1 MKKIIACF
9 FALVLVVGVIP
20 VMNFS
25 PARAEQGTEIL
36 AELTYQAAEDVVA
49 GIVET
54 GSGVD
59 LEETYGS
66 KNEGYSFTGGVLA
79 SGAKLFAS
87 VSGEGMET
95 IKEDDPAT
103 PDEDESY
110 SPFRKLEW
118 SKAEYTIGETQEN
131 VVPVMTAGKKN
142 PWGKTPYFLIQLS
155 TEGYENI
162 HFSVEMTATK
172 KGPKNLKLQY
182 SADGKTFTD
191 VESGDYSIATNKQ
204 MVTAFDLD
212 LKGSQYVNQKLFYVR
227 VVAADTA
234 IVSGEGAFYD
244 ESTGE
249 GTTGGELA
257 INNIKVTGRKIG
269 TVDVTAK
276 PTDTPDVTVKPTDT
290 PDATVKPTDT
300 PDATV
305 KPSDTP
311 VATVKPSENPTANP
325 TSEPTKKP
333 QTAKKVFK
341 LNKKSL
347 KLKKGKSYKLKL
359 TYSPKSY
366 GNKLTWK
373 SSKKKVAK
381 VSKKGVVKAL
391 KKGKATITVK
401 NKVGK
406 KATCKVTVK

>member
-1 MKKIIACF
+1 MKKIVACF
-9 FALVLVVGVIP
+9 MVMVLALGMIP
-20 VMNFS
+20 LMNSS
-25 PARAEQGTEIL
+25 PAQAEEGAEIL
-36 AELTYQAAEDVVA
+36 AELSYQAAEDVVA

-54 GSGVD
+54 GSGAD

-66 KNEGYSFTGGVLA
+66 KTEGYSFTGGVLSA
-79 SGAKLFAS
+79 GAKLFAS
-87 VSGEGMET
+87 VSGEGIET

-110 SPFRKLEW
+110 SPFRKIEW
-118 SKAEYTIGETQEN
+118 SKAEYTIGETEEN

-182 SADGKTFTD
+182 SADGITFTD
-191 VESGDYSIATNKQ
+191 IESGNYSIVTNKQ

-212 LKGSQYVNQKLFYVR
+212 LTGSQYENQKLFYVR

-257 INNIKVTGRKIG
+257 INNIKVTGRKVG
-269 TVDVTAK
+269 TVDVTAQ

-290 PDATVKPTDT
+290 PDVTMKPTDT
-300 PDATV
+300 PA
-305 KPSDTP
+305 
-311 VATVKPSENPTANP
+311 ATVKPSENPTATP

-333 QTAKKVFK
+333 QTVKKVFK

-366 GNKLTWK
+366 GKKLTWK

-391 KKGKATITVK
+391 KKGKTTITVK
-401 NKVGK
+401 NKAGK

>member
-9 FALVLVVGVIP
+9 GVLVLVMGVIP

-36 AELTYQAAEDVVA
+36 AELSYQAAEDVVA

-54 GSGVD
+54 ASGAD

-66 KNEGYSFTGGVLA
+66 KTEGYSFTGGVLA
-79 SGAKLFAS
+79 AGARLFAS

-103 PDEDESY
+103 PDEDESF

-118 SKAEYTIGETQEN
+118 SKAEYTIGETGEN

-142 PWGKTPYFLIQLS
+142 PWGKTPYFLIRLS

-191 VESGDYSIATNKQ
+191 VESGDYSIVTNKQ

-212 LKGSQYVNQKLFYVR
+212 LKGSQYVDQKLFYVR

-234 IVSGEGAFYD
+234 IVSGEGDFYD

-249 GTTGGELA
+249 GTTSGELA

-276 PTDTPDVTVKPTDT
+276 PTDTPDATVKPTGT
-290 PDATVKPTDT
+290 PGATVKPTDT
-300 PDATV
+300 PAATV
-305 KPSDTP
+305 KPS
-311 VATVKPSENPTANP
+311 ANPTAGP
-325 TSEPTKKP
+325 TAVPTKKP
-333 QTAKKVFK
+333 QATKKVFK

-359 TYSPKSY
+359 TYSPSSY
-366 GNKLTWK
+366 GKKLTWK

-401 NKVGK
+401 NKAGK

>member
-1 MKKIIACF
+1 MKRMVACF
-9 FALVLVVGVIP
+9 MAIVLVLGVIP
-20 VMNFS
+20 LVKFS
-25 PARAEQGTEIL
+25 PAQAEQGVEVL
-36 AELTYQAAEDVVA
+36 AELSYQAAEDVVA

-54 GSGVD
+54 ASGAD
-59 LEETYGS
+59 LEETYGG
-66 KNEGYSFTGGVLA
+66 KKEGYIFTGGVLA
-79 SGAKLFAS
+79 AGARLFAS
-87 VSGEGMET
+87 VTGEGLET

-110 SPFRKLEW
+110 SPFRKIEW
-118 SKAEYTIGETQEN
+118 SKAEYTIGETEEN

-155 TEGYENI
+155 TEGYEGI

-191 VESGDYSIATNKQ
+191 IESGSYSITTNKK
-204 MVTAFDLD
+204 METAFDLD
-212 LKGSQYVNQKLFYVR
+212 LAGNQYVNQKLFYVR

-234 IVSGEGAFYD
+234 IVSGEGDFYD
-244 ESTGE
+244 ESAGE
-249 GTTGGELA
+249 GTTSGELA
-257 INNIKVTGRKIG
+257 INNIKVTGRKIE

-276 PTDTPDVTVKPTDT
+276 PTDI

-300 PDATV
+300 PAATV
-305 KPSDTP
+305 KPS
-311 VATVKPSENPTANP
+311 VNPTAGP
-325 TSEPTKKP
+325 TSVPTKKP
-333 QTAKKVFK
+333 QTTKKVFK

-359 TYSPKSY
+359 TYSPNSY
-366 GNKLTWK
+366 GKKLTWK

-391 KKGKATITVK
+391 KKGKTTITVK
-401 NKVGK
+401 NKAGK

>member
-1 MKKIIACF
+1 MKKIVACF
-9 FALVLVVGVIP
+9 MVMVLALGMIP
-20 VMNFS
+20 LMDFS
-25 PARAEQGTEIL
+25 PAQAEEGAEIL
-36 AELTYQAAEDVVA
+36 AELSYQAAEDVVA

-54 GSGVD
+54 GSGAD

-66 KNEGYSFTGGVLA
+66 KTEGYSFTGGVLSA
-79 SGAKLFAS
+79 GAKLFAS
-87 VSGEGMET
+87 VSGEGIET

-110 SPFRKLEW
+110 SPFRKIEW
-118 SKAEYTIGETQEN
+118 SKAEYTIGETEEN

-182 SADGKTFTD
+182 SADGITFTD
-191 VESGDYSIATNKQ
+191 IESGNYSIVTNKQ

-212 LKGSQYVNQKLFYVR
+212 LTGSQYENQKLFYVR

-269 TVDVTAK
+269 TVDVTAQPTDTPDVTVK

-290 PDATVKPTDT
+290 PA
-300 PDATV
+300 
-305 KPSDTP
+305 
-311 VATVKPSENPTANP
+311 ATVKPSENPTATP

-333 QTAKKVFK
+333 QTVKKVFK

-366 GNKLTWK
+366 GKKLTWK

-391 KKGKATITVK
+391 KKGKTTITVK
-401 NKVGK
+401 NKAGK

>member
-1 MKKIIACF
+1 MKKIVACF
-9 FALVLVVGVIP
+9 MVMVLALGMIP
-20 VMNFS
+20 LMDFS
-25 PARAEQGTEIL
+25 PAQAEESAEIL
-36 AELTYQAAEDVVA
+36 AELSYQAAEDVVA
-49 GIVET
+49 EIVET
-54 GSGVD
+54 GSGAD
-59 LEETYGS
+59 LDESYGS
-66 KNEGYSFTGGVLA
+66 KKEGYSFTGGVLA
-79 SGAKLFAS
+79 AGARLFAS
-87 VSGEGMET
+87 VSGEGMES

-110 SPFRKLEW
+110 SPFRKIEW
-118 SKAEYTIGETQEN
+118 SKAEYTIGETEEN

-155 TEGYENI
+155 SEGYENI

-191 VESGDYSIATNKQ
+191 IESGNYSIVTNKQ

-212 LKGSQYVNQKLFYVR
+212 LTGSQYENQKLFYVR

-234 IVSGEGAFYD
+234 IVSGEGDFYD

-269 TVDVTAK
+269 TADVTTQ
-276 PTDTPDVTVKPTDT
+276 PTDTPA
-290 PDATVKPTDT
+290 ATVKPTDT
-300 PDATV
+300 PAATVKPTDTPAATV
-305 KPSDTP
+305 KPS
-311 VATVKPSENPTANP
+311 VNPTAGP
-325 TSEPTKKP
+325 TAVPTKKP
-333 QTAKKVFK
+333 QTTKKVFK

-359 TYSPKSY
+359 TYSPNSY
-366 GNKLTWK
+366 GKKLTWK

-391 KKGKATITVK
+391 KKGKTTITVK
-401 NKVGK
+401 NKAGK

>member
-1 MKKIIACF
+1 MKKIVACF
-9 FALVLVVGVIP
+9 MVMVLALGMIP
-20 VMNFS
+20 LMDFS
-25 PARAEQGTEIL
+25 PAQAEESAEIL
-36 AELTYQAAEDVVA
+36 AELSYLAAEDVVA
-49 GIVET
+49 EIVET
-54 GSGVD
+54 GSGAD
-59 LEETYGS
+59 LDESYGS
-66 KNEGYSFTGGVLA
+66 KKEGYSFTGGVLA
-79 SGAKLFAS
+79 AGARLFAS
-87 VSGEGMET
+87 VSGEGMES

-110 SPFRKLEW
+110 SPFRKIEW
-118 SKAEYTIGETQEN
+118 SKAEYTIGETEEN

-155 TEGYENI
+155 SEGYENI

-182 SADGKTFTD
+182 SADGITFTD
-191 VESGDYSIATNKQ
+191 IESGNYSIVTNKQ

-212 LKGSQYVNQKLFYVR
+212 LTGSQYDNQKLFYVR

-234 IVSGEGAFYD
+234 IVSGEGDFYD

-249 GTTGGELA
+249 GATGGELA

-269 TVDVTAK
+269 TVDVTAQ
-276 PTDTPDVTVKPTDT
+276 PTDT

-305 KPSDTP
+305 KPTDTP
-311 VATVKPSENPTANP
+311 AATVKPSENPTATP

-366 GNKLTWK
+366 GKKLTWK

-391 KKGKATITVK
+391 KKGKTTITVK
-401 NKVGK
+401 NKAGK